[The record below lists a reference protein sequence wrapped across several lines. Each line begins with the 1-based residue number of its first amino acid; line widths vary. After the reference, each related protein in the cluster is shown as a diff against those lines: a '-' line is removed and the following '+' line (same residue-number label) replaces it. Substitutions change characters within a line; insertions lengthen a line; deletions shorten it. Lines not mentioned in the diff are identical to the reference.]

1 MAIETWVL
9 DGVKKLNEN
18 EKIIFFI
25 QYQKE
30 KRTIVAGILIALL
43 FGVLGLQKFYIG
55 DVKGGVLSVIFSWTL
70 FTFLIALFDATQMER
85 IIYDYN
91 CFTAEQIIDD
101 IKYLRK

>member
-9 DGVKKLNEN
+9 DGVKELNEN

-43 FGVLGLQKFYIG
+43 FGVLGLQKF
-55 DVKGGVLSVIFSWTL
+55 
-70 FTFLIALFDATQMER
+70 
-85 IIYDYN
+85 
-91 CFTAEQIIDD
+91 
-101 IKYLRK
+101 